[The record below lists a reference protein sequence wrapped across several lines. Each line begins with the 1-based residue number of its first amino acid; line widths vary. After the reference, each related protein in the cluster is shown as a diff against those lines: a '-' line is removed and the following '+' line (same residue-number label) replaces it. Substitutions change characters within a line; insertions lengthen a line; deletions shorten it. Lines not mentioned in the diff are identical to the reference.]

1 MAAISEGIL
10 GVSVDLL
17 DLVGGHGSCG
27 STPDRSNIV
36 SRCGSR
42 SRLTYLPLCDPH
54 TPSLTLRLI
63 GIWDLKNLAF
73 EFLCQGW
80 PIYEKYP
87 NNLNFFYD
95 RI

>member
-1 MAAISEGIL
+1 M
-10 GVSVDLL
+10 SVALL

-27 STPDRSNIV
+27 STSDRSNIV

-63 GIWDLKNLAF
+63 GIWDLRNLAF

-80 PIYEKYP
+80 PIYEK
-87 NNLNFFYD
+87 NSQSSEILL
-95 RI
+95 